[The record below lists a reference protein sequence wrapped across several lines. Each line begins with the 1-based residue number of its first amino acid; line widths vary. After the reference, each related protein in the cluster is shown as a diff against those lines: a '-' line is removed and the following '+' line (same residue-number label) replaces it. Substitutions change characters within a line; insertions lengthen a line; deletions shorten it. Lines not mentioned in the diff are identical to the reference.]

1 MKALR
6 RFSEVT
12 QLIGD
17 KTSNE
22 NRILSTKLSI
32 LHPFPH
38 PHPTPSC
45 CTVQTPAAFVHKT
58 NPQILTMLSHPLCVP
73 LSTQT
78 CPPVEMSTIYNVL
91 STPLSSCQIMTHFLS
106 ITDCPQL
113 PACTQPS
120 HCRRSAGLGPRTS
133 VTVLDGESLWQNLE
147 IHPALAPGRGG
158 RSFCREQRLPGSFC
172 REPGQSGVEGEAM
185 EQAVQTVSC
194 LLSPLESGTQ
204 MKQI

>member
-45 CTVQTPAAFVHKT
+45 CTVQTPAPFVHKT

-91 STPLSSCQIMTHFLS
+91 STPVSSCQIMTHFLS

-120 HCRRSAGLGPRTS
+120 HRRRSAGLGPRTS

-158 RSFCREQRLPGSFC
+158 RSFCREQRHW
-172 REPGQSGVEGEAM
+172 PGQSGQPRTGWRER
-185 EQAVQTVSC
+185 QWSK
-194 LLSPLESGTQ
+194 LSRQ
-204 MKQI
+204 